1 MTTTYEP
8 KNKEILDKCLAI
20 ISKPV
25 KVVIDSHSADYLKRR
40 NLHDKVHEAKLLNAS
55 IDDASYYDELS
66 KGFDYE

>member
-20 ISKPV
+20 ISTPV
-25 KVVIDSHSADYLKRR
+25 KVIVDSHSAGYLENR
-40 NLHDKVHEAKLLNAS
+40 NKLDSRLESKLLNNQ

-66 KGFDYE
+66 KGF